1 MCPPAPVSSNVDN
14 SISLRTERGIKY
26 TICKEVISMIEHLND
41 FLTVSGFLTFLV
53 LKFFKHLDLISLLH
67 GAKARIMNNAKRF

>member
-1 MCPPAPVSSNVDN
+1 
-14 SISLRTERGIKY
+14 
-26 TICKEVISMIEHLND
+26 MIEHLND

-67 GAKARIMNNAKRF
+67 GAKVRIMNNAKRF